1 MNFLPLLGFLLAVAW
16 IIRQG
21 YIAKKEYTQRQ
32 KPQKDLQQGTAEST
46 GGNLRAETLDQGRRP
61 EPTEL
66 AGLGPSRQRETRP
79 TWN

>member
-46 GGNLRAETLDQGRRP
+46 EVTS
-61 EPTEL
+61 
-66 AGLGPSRQRETRP
+66 GPRLSIKVADRNRL
-79 TWN
+79 N